1 MQLYDKDRPS
11 PCPHSICIL
20 VGKRWKITKKW
31 AVSGKDL
38 FVLPKDFCTCYSLC
52 LESSSWPFAWQT
64 IALPVNQVCQSVAF
78 FIILFLWFKASEVA
92 SEVPSSLRHC
102 VSHYNSVVSPTLVP
116 WAPMEIILKNSL
128 AVQWLGLYAFTAGAT
143 GLIPSQ
149 RVVATR
155 SGKQTHSEG
164 QCR

>member
-1 MQLYDKDRPS
+1 M
-11 PCPHSICIL
+11 
-20 VGKRWKITKKW
+20 
-31 AVSGKDL
+31 
-38 FVLPKDFCTCYSLC
+38 
-52 LESSSWPFAWQT
+52 
-64 IALPVNQVCQSVAF
+64 
-78 FIILFLWFKASEVA
+78 A

-149 RVVATR
+149 RVVAIPKHSNLNKMKR
-155 SGKQTHSEG
+155 QRNIQQVKEHDKCPPNQTKEEIGTLPEKYSE
-164 QCR
+164 